1 MSQRYIKEE
10 DGKWN
15 VYSEEGKLLGSHP
28 TKAEAQK
35 QLDAIEAHKHM
46 EHKSYLPS
54 LEVRS
59 MATEVRMVEME
70 DGRKL
75 IRGYAAVFNAR
86 SQVLSEDD
94 RQFRE
99 YIKPGAF
106 QRSLAEADVRALFN
120 HDTRSLLGRKGAGT
134 LRLYEDEHGLRYEID
149 PPDTTTGRDVVEMLR
164 RGDLTG
170 SSFGF
175 ATIADNW
182 TTDADGM
189 DLREL
194 REVHLFDVG
203 PVTFPAYTQAS
214 AAYRSLDRVRA
225 EAEAAVEPAAPTITF
240 PTPDQSV
247 RLLRLRLASF

>member
-1 MSQRYIKEE
+1 MSERFIKHE

-28 TKAEAQK
+28 TKEEAQK

-46 EHKSYLPS
+46 EKKSYLPS
-54 LEVRS
+54 YEARS
-59 MATEVRMVEME
+59 IATEVRMVETE

-86 SQVLSEDD
+86 SQVLTEDG
-94 RQFRE
+94 RTFRE
-99 YIKPGAF
+99 FIKPGAF
-106 QRSLAEADVRALFN
+106 QRSLMDADVRGLFN
-120 HDTRSLLGRKGAGT
+120 HDSKELLGRKGAGT
-134 LRLYEDEHGLRYEID
+134 LRLFEDEHGLRYEID

-175 ATIADNW
+175 AMIADNW
-182 TTDADGM
+182 TNDPDGM

-214 AAYRSLDRVRA
+214 AAYRSLDRARA
-225 EAEAAVEPAAPTITF
+225 EAQATAPIEVPTPTWNAAP
-240 PTPDQSV
+240 
-247 RLLRLRLASF
+247 LRLRMLGL